1 MIRGTLK
8 RALAGVLAGLIVVS
22 SVSSGVFADE
32 NNPAEPYPML
42 ETVRGSLDSDEIV
55 TAEDLILP
63 YGTGFDAGSDLTGIT
78 IPDPGKVRVSF
89 TEAKDDS
96 GVDLMTDRAGTY
108 HAKYHVDVMSGHP
121 SYSIMRNITVEL
133 FKPPVHEEEGADD
146 DSDIPGALP
155 RDEESEDTAPA
166 EEKAAGTTSEET
178 VQDAPAGT
186 ESEVSPAESEEE
198 TPVKEEG
205 VSEESKEAEVTDGQE
220 DGPMAA
226 AVLQTVPD
234 QRFIR
239 KAKPFAVRRS
249 GSLK

>member
-32 NNPAEPYPML
+32 NNPAEPHPML
-42 ETVRGSLDSDEIV
+42 EAVRGSLDPDEIV
-55 TAEDLILP
+55 TAEDLTLP

-89 TEAKDDS
+89 AEAKDDS

-133 FKPPVHEEEGADD
+133 FKPPVHEENAATAALEAVKAPEEAVSDESISENEEEEFYSRRKEPEEMEETGAGEGADKVEVD
-146 DSDIPGALP
+146 Q
-155 RDEESEDTAPA
+155 
-166 EEKAAGTTSEET
+166 ET
-178 VQDAPAGT
+178 LLKILSNP
-186 ESEVSPAESEEE
+186 E
-198 TPVKEEG
+198 
-205 VSEESKEAEVTDGQE
+205 
-220 DGPMAA
+220 MAA
-226 AVLQTVPD
+226 ILKTL
-234 QRFIR
+234 
-239 KAKPFAVRRS
+239 AKNI
-249 GSLK
+249 

>member
-55 TAEDLILP
+55 TAEDLTLP

-78 IPDPGKVRVSF
+78 IPDPGKVHVSF
-89 TEAKDDS
+89 SEAKDDS

-146 DSDIPGALP
+146 ESDIPGTLP
-155 RDEESEDTAPA
+155 RDEESEDAAPA
-166 EEKAAGTTSEET
+166 EEEAAGTTSEET
-178 VQDAPAGT
+178 VQDASEGT
-186 ESEVSPAESEEE
+186 ESEASPAESEE
-198 TPVKEEG
+198 G
-205 VSEESKEAEVTDGQE
+205 IRLRMVSSSVFQTVISILNRR
-220 DGPMAA
+220 AA
-226 AVLQTVPD
+226 ADLTEAFDKIVLRIKSKFIGYLGDTV
-234 QRFIR
+234 I
-239 KAKPFAVRRS
+239 
-249 GSLK
+249 G

>member
-1 MIRGTLK
+1 MVILIDIGT
-8 RALAGVLAGLIVVS
+8 
-22 SVSSGVFADE
+22 
-32 NNPAEPYPML
+32 
-42 ETVRGSLDSDEIV
+42 
-55 TAEDLILP
+55 
-63 YGTGFDAGSDLTGIT
+63 AGSDLTGIT

-205 VSEESKEAEVTDGQE
+205 VSEESKEEMTDGQE